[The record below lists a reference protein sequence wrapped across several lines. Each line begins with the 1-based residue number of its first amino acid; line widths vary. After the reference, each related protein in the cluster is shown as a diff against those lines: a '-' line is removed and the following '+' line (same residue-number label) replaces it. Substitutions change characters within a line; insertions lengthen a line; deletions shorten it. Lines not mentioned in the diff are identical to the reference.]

1 MARIERKLIGIFGR
15 INAGKSTAMNL
26 LTQQDTSLVDAQP
39 GTTADIKSALME
51 IHAIGPCQVLDT
63 AGLDEQSQLGDK
75 KRRKTLDALEEVD
88 LAVLVIDP
96 VQALES
102 EELAVED
109 SVVAL
114 AHRLGKPLCVVFNRH
129 HDDQA
134 RLVPTGAT
142 IEQARRF
149 CLSVLPDKAATPVL
163 DVDLSD
169 REQSRGFA
177 TFLADAAGRTA
188 DQTPLLPMV
197 TRHGVVVLHI
207 PMDEETPSGRLL
219 RPQEMAMEALLRA
232 GVPVGMYRVDLGLAR
247 SGNEAL
253 VAQQKR
259 GFLDF
264 LGSFDASGGVQL
276 VITDSQAIDIMDPW
290 VPADIPLTT
299 FSIMMVNQTA
309 CGDMSVFVE
318 GTRALDRLQAGDKVL
333 IAEACNHDRIAEDIG
348 TVQLPRKLESVV
360 PGLRFDHAFGREFPD
375 PEELR
380 QYAVA
385 IHCGGCMIRP
395 QKLSARVMRLHEA
408 GIPVTNYGL
417 ALSWYEG
424 KATLG
429 RVLAP
434 WPSIGRGADIE
445 AP

>member
-1 MARIERKLIGIFGR
+1 MARIERTIIGIFGR

-26 LTQQDTSLVDAQP
+26 LTQQETSLVDAQP

-51 IHAIGPCQVLDT
+51 IHAIGPCKLLDT
-63 AGLDEQSQLGDK
+63 AGLDEESQLGEK

-96 VQALES
+96 VQCLLS
-102 EELAVED
+102 EHLTVED
-109 SVVAL
+109 SVATL
-114 AHRLGKPLCVVFNRH
+114 ARKLGRPLCVVFNRH
-129 HDDQA
+129 GDDDA
-134 RLVPTGAT
+134 RLQPTGAT
-142 IEQARRF
+142 LEQARRF
-149 CLSVLPDKAATPVL
+149 CLSVLPDAAATPVL
-163 DVDLSD
+163 DLDLADPGGSAP
-169 REQSRGFA
+169 FA
-177 TFLADAAGRTA
+177 EFLAAASGRTGE
-188 DQTPLLPMV
+188 QTPLLPMV
-197 TRHGVVVLHI
+197 TRHGAVVLHI

-247 SGNEAL
+247 SGNAAL
-253 VAQQKR
+253 VDRQKQ

-264 LGSFDASGGVQL
+264 LGSFERSGGVQL

-290 VPADIPLTT
+290 VPREIPLTT

-318 GTRALDRLQAGDKVL
+318 GTRALDDLKAGDKVL
-333 IAEACNHDRIAEDIG
+333 VAEACNHDRIAEDIG
-348 TVQLPRKLESVV
+348 TVQLPRKLERVV

-375 PEELR
+375 PEELQ

-395 QKLSARVMRLHEA
+395 QKLSARVMRLREA

-434 WPSIGRGADIE
+434 WPGMGEQA
-445 AP
+445 